1 MVGQKDCV
9 RSNAHLQQAA
19 TSELFDQEESAAKDT
34 DEDNRLCELN
44 EAVCR
49 NLHFPSDILRVLIGM
64 RAVSTVHMCRLGRS
78 LVFVD
83 ACVGGASRFLIFLEL
98 RCR

>member
-1 MVGQKDCV
+1 M

-49 NLHFPSDILRVLIGM
+49 NLHFPSDTSNSKGLDWYACGEHGAYVPTWKILG
-64 RAVSTVHMCRLGRS
+64 
-78 LVFVD
+78 
-83 ACVGGASRFLIFLEL
+83 L
-98 RCR
+98 R